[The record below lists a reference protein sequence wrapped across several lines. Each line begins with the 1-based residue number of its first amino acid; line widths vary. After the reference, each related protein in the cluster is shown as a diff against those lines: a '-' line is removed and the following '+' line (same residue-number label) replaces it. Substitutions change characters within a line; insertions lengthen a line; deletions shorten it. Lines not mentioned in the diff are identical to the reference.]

1 VVYKPRDVRLVEH
14 TLFQP
19 GSAYLVQV
27 NVPHRAFVT
36 SDYRVAVSIRF
47 SHKRTTKP
55 HLTFC
60 PLPRAQKF
68 SPAPLSRANYMAY
81 FRFAH
86 L

>member
-1 VVYKPRDVRLVEH
+1 MYSFLKNLLTASRYSTVAGVNDSYDGIVKRDPRIE
-14 TLFQP
+14 
-19 GSAYLVQV
+19 
-27 NVPHRAFVT
+27 
-36 SDYRVAVSIRF
+36 I